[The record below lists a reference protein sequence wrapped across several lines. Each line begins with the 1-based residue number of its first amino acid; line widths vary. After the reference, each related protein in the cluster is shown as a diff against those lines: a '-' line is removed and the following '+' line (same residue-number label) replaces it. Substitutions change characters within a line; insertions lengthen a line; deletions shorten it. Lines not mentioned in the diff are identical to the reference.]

1 MSNQFSSLI
10 GLYHRLDVFM
20 DSLQYGLNLLEHLFS
35 RQFLVGSPKESNIEA
50 SIRGLKQIFLQA
62 ISLTNLPFDTISLD
76 RSLEIAL

>member
-20 DSLQYGLNLLEHLFS
+20 DSLQYGLNLLEHLLS

-50 SIRGLKQIFLQA
+50 SIQGLKQILLQA
-62 ISLTNLPFDTISLD
+62 ISLANLPFDAIPLD
-76 RSLEIAL
+76 RSLEITL